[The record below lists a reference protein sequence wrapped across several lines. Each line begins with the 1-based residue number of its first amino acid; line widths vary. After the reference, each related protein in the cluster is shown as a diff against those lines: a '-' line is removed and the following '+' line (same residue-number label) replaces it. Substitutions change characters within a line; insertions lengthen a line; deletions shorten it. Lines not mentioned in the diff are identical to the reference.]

1 MRGSNTIISHY
12 NYRVDPNIVKAVC
25 VVCRIP
31 FVFTACVY
39 QLGKYSLPNCGSS
52 TQPIH
57 ACFKNVSIKKYLV
70 TRTIL

>member
-25 VVCRIP
+25 VVFRIP
-31 FVFTACVY
+31 CVFTACVY
-39 QLGKYSLPNCGSS
+39 QLDKYLLPNCGSS
-52 TQPIH
+52 TQPIN
-57 ACFKNVSIKKYLV
+57 ACFKIFSIKKYLV